1 MSRMQKFSAAF
12 FLLVFHFSATG
23 LSAQDSAE
31 DGSRR
36 WPTPGEKRGWFA
48 PTTPVESGEYLTGL
62 AVGLEEV
69 SVDTLVRV
77 EGGAAEPDSS
87 LPVLAVSVR
96 RPPSPGEERLRVLVL
111 AGERGDA
118 LSGTEVSL
126 QLVRELVFGD
136 IGGLLDSIELVVVP
150 SVNPW
155 GLLWWMRDEPS
166 GVDPSRDH
174 GQLRS
179 PATRAVHDL
188 VARWRPHLI
197 VELAEVGPSVYRVQA
212 GLAKHPNVDLDL
224 ARFTRF
230 YLLPHVANELSQA
243 SVTFRELVAV
253 EPEGDAIGAPL
264 LGAEGL
270 PQDAWLTP
278 GPLSVRHATNAF
290 SLGGSATVMLAV
302 ASMGGVEGLPERV
315 QLLYQAVGYL
325 LQVAA
330 GQAGIL
336 LDWEAEPPA
345 ALSVRQTWVRDS
357 ERPNLA
363 WLVWND
369 RGQIV
374 QQTTDRWRSVV
385 RRQLALAVPA
395 GWLVEPSGLEWVE
408 LLAAHGFTVER
419 LEREA
424 TVAVGSYMI
433 GVTAAL
439 PAELS
444 EELPLDSA
452 PSGSALVVQSEKEF
466 PEGSW
471 LIRSDQPRARLLF
484 TLVEPWSQDAPLGRE
499 SPGAHDPDR
508 LETYPV
514 HRIDDAGEL
523 GALRTEVVRG
533 AGDDGAGP
541 E

>member
-1 MSRMQKFSAAF
+1 MSRLPGVAAVLLLFVYPFSA
-12 FLLVFHFSATG
+12 SG
-23 LSAQDSAE
+23 LRAQDSAA
-31 DGSRR
+31 DASRR

-48 PTTPVESGEYLTGL
+48 PTTPVESGEYLTSL
-62 AVGLEEV
+62 AIGMEEV
-69 SVDTLVRV
+69 SVDTLARV
-77 EGGAAEPDSS
+77 DGGEVQPDSS

-96 RPPSPGEERLRVLVL
+96 RPPAPEEERLRVLVL

-136 IGGLLDSIELVVVP
+136 IGGLLESIELVVVP

-174 GQLRS
+174 GHLRS

-197 VELAEVGPSVYRVQA
+197 IELAEVGPSVYRVQA
-212 GLAKHPNVDLDL
+212 GLAKHPNVALDL
-224 ARFTRF
+224 ARVTRF

-253 EPEGDAIGAPL
+253 EPEGDFIGAPL
-264 LGAEGL
+264 RGADGL
-270 PQDAWLTP
+270 PEDAWLTP
-278 GPLSVRHATNAF
+278 GPMSVRHATNAF
-290 SLGGSATVMLAV
+290 SLGGSATIMLAV

-315 QLLYQAVGYL
+315 QLLYQSVGYL

-330 GQAGIL
+330 GQAAVL
-336 LDWEAEPPA
+336 LDRAAEDPV
-345 ALSVRQTWVRDS
+345 ALSVRQTWVRDP
-357 ERPNLA
+357 ERPNLT

-385 RRQLALAVPA
+385 RRQLALPVPA
-395 GWLVEPSGLEWVE
+395 GWLIEPSGLEWVE
-408 LLAAHGFTVER
+408 LAAAHGFTVER
-419 LEREA
+419 LERKA
-424 TVAVGSYMI
+424 RVAVGSYMI

-439 PAELS
+439 PGELS

-452 PSGSALVVQSEKEF
+452 PSGSALIVQSEKEF

-471 LIRSDQPRARLLF
+471 LIRSDQPRIRLLF

-499 SPGAHDPDR
+499 SHGAHDPDR

-523 GALRTEVVRG
+523 SALRTEVVRG
-533 AGDDGAGP
+533 AGDAAAGP
-541 E
+541 Q